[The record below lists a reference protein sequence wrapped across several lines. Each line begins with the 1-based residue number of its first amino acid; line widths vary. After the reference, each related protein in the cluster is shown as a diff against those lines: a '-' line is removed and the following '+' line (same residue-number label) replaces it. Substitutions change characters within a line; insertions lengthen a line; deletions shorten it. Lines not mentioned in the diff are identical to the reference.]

1 MSIVPPLFYLL
12 GLQSSAFDATDLFHK
27 EVEPIHGSCFFQALQ
42 SSAAD
47 VNQLFHKRGKQFMG
61 IDSMGF
67 LQILQSSAV
76 DANHLVHKKM

>member
-1 MSIVPPLFYLL
+1 MQFTQL
-12 GLQSSAFDATDLFHK
+12 ATQDD
-27 EVEPIHGSCFFQALQ
+27 ENMMREALQ

-76 DANHLVHKKM
+76 DANHLVHKKR

>member
-1 MSIVPPLFYLL
+1 M
-12 GLQSSAFDATDLFHK
+12 
-27 EVEPIHGSCFFQALQ
+27 CFFQALQ

-76 DANHLVHKKM
+76 DANQFGSQKEVSNSGVFKISFYQS